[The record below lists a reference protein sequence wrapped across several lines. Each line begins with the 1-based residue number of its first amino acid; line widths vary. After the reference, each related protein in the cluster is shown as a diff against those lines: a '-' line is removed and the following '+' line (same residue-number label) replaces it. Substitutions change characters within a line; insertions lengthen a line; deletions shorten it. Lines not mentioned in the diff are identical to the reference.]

1 MLKSIWQIFFYLLTN
16 ARARFYVKLNKK
28 RAKYEIPNKEKRI
41 SPIL

>member
-28 RAKYEIPNKEKRI
+28 KGEIRN
-41 SPIL
+41 SQ